1 MSHLEERN
9 PVQIGIIGLVIAASV
24 VLAGLQY
31 DRLPF
36 LSGGARYQA
45 YFEDAGG
52 LLTGDYVTVAGVNVG
67 KVEKIGLDGQ
77 EVLITFSMD
86 EGIGLGDSTRA
97 DIKTNTILGR
107 KSLEVTPEGADV
119 MPVGSAIPLDRTN
132 SPYSLNDALGDLTN
146 SVSELDTQQLNE
158 SLDAMSGALADTPPE
173 LRSALDGITRL
184 SQSINSRDQSVRDL
198 LSRAESVTKI
208 LADRSGQINSL
219 IVDGNQL
226 LGELDR
232 RRAAISQ
239 LITNIS
245 YVSQQL
251 TGLVQDNEQQMKP
264 TLDQLNATVEI
275 LQRNKD
281 NISRGLDGLAPYAT
295 ALGEAVSSGPFFMA
309 YVANFQLGAV
319 SQTLVDQ
326 LVWPEHVPQDLQQ
339 IPPLKTELKDPNR

>member
-264 TLDQLNATVEI
+264 TLDQLNSVVDI
-275 LQRNKD
+275 LQKNKD
-281 NISRGLDGLAPYAT
+281 NIGRALDGLGPYAT
-295 ALGEAVSSGPFFMA
+295 ALGESVGSGPFFMA
-309 YVANFQLGAV
+309 YVANFSVGQVTQAFTDSL
-319 SQTLVDQ
+319 L
-326 LVWPEHVPQDLQQ
+326 WPEHVPEDLAA
-339 IPPLKTELKDPNR
+339 IPPLKTELVDPNR

>member
-1 MSHLEERN
+1 MSKPERN
-9 PVQIGIIGLVIAASV
+9 PVQIGVIGLVVAVALI
-24 VLAGLQY
+24 LAGLQY

-36 LSGGARYQA
+36 IAGGVRYQA
-45 YFEDAGG
+45 YFADAGG

-67 KVEKIGLDGQ
+67 KVEKVELDGTDVQ
-77 EVLITFSMD
+77 VTFAMD
-86 EGIGLGDSTRA
+86 ENIQLGDSTRA

-107 KSLEVTPEGADV
+107 KSLEVTPEGSEV
-119 MPVGSAIPLDRTN
+119 MSVGSAIPLERTN
-132 SPYSLNDALGDLTN
+132 SPYSLNDALGDLTT
-146 SVSELDTQQLNE
+146 SVSYLDTQQLN
-158 SLDAMSGALADTPPE
+158 DALNAASDTLADTPPE
-173 LRSALDGITRL
+173 LRAALDGASRL
-184 SQSINSRDQSVRDL
+184 SASINARDESLEDL
-198 LSRAESVTKI
+198 LKRAESVTGI
-208 LADRSGQINSL
+208 LAERSDQINSL
-219 IVDGNQL
+219 VVDGNQL

-232 RRAAISQ
+232 RRNAISE
-239 LITNIS
+239 LITN
-245 YVSQQL
+245 VSAVSRQL
-251 TGLVQDNEQQMKP
+251 TGLVQDNEEQMKP

-339 IPPLKTELKDPNR
+339 FPPLKAELKDPNR